1 MNLIKSVDIDISQ
14 LKAEAQGRLLNIQ
27 ADENAKY
34 MIKISRTS
42 DTNLYNFDTEAFA
55 AESNSCFFNGT
66 GSQSVAISFPAAAS
80 GDTYNISIFATVE
93 TEFIFTE
100 NKLFHSIEIP
110 QVSNCTI
117 TFTAIGSG
125 FTNTNVG
132 SSTGSKTDSF
142 VTTSSPT
149 VVMNEKQI
157 LVPSE
162 VGDFGFFITSTTS
175 DLNNGEWDAGAF
187 YWQTTEAI
195 VTNPAGDGVS
205 GNTVT
210 VADLTGLV
218 VGMTL
223 VFHKGTTAPSSTTVI
238 SNIDLDSKTITFST
252 STAFED
258 GETMTFRA
266 FGPRL
271 IKQAIG
277 IGFSITD
284 PTVRL
289 GQTTTSVDDEI
300 TSNISAGADINVN
313 GTLGISK
320 GATIRMRGLNKSS
333 SSSACTV
340 SSVDAVSNGGGV
352 NGGSIQLSNG
362 QLRAS
367 SDRPIRTKT
376 KIYIDGSSN
385 KVFLSG
391 TININRFT
399 DSDETIHIDMSKI
412 TTQGTAV

>member
-1 MNLIKSVDIDISQ
+1 MNLIKNVNIDISQ
-14 LKAEAQGRLLNIQ
+14 LKAEAQGRLLSIQ

-34 MIKISRTS
+34 MIKISRAS
-42 DTNLYNFDTEAFA
+42 DTNLYNFDTEAFSV
-55 AESNSCFFNGT
+55 ESSSCFFNAT

-110 QVSNCTI
+110 QVGNGTI

-132 SSTGSKTDSF
+132 SVTGSKTDSF

-149 VVMNEKQI
+149 ILMRNKQI
-157 LVPSE
+157 TNQAAE
-162 VGDFGFFITSTTS
+162 QDFGHFITNTI
-175 DLNNGEWDAGAF
+175 DEAGNNGIWDGGAF

-195 VTNPAGDGVS
+195 VANPAGDGVS
-205 GNTVT
+205 NNAVT

-223 VFHKGTTAPSSTTVI
+223 VFHKGAVAPSSTTVI
-238 SNIDLDSKTITFST
+238 SGIDLDTKTITFST

-258 GETMTFRA
+258 SETMTFRA

-277 IGFSITD
+277 IGFTITS
-284 PTVRL
+284 PRVQL
-289 GQTTTSVDDEI
+289 GQTTASVRTELTS
-300 TSNISAGADINVN
+300 SGPSINVS
-313 GTLGISK
+313 GTAGIGS
-320 GATIRMRGLNKSS
+320 GATIRMRGLAKNT
-333 SSSACTV
+333 SASRCVVNEIVGSLTAG
-340 SSVDAVSNGGGV
+340 SFNISNGEFE
-352 NGGSIQLSNG
+352 
-362 QLRAS
+362 AS
-367 SDRPIRTKT
+367 SDRPIRVKT

-385 KVFLSG
+385 QVFLSG
-391 TININRFT
+391 NININRFT

-412 TTQGTAV
+412 TTQGQNSS